1 MTDTI
6 HAQTPAGVAEVA
18 ARISASSAI
27 ALDTEFLWERTY
39 RPQLCLLQV
48 AGEGFEAIVDPLAIT
63 DLRRVWEAIVG
74 GPTVVVHAGAHDL
87 DIILTAAGR
96 LPAKVFDTQ
105 VAGAFLGY
113 GESAG
118 YGNLVGAA
126 LGHPVRGGES
136 YTDWS
141 RRPLSGDQVKYALE
155 DVRHLL
161 DLWRKLAAQSE
172 ERGRT
177 SWVADETQ
185 RRLATIG
192 EVVEPDDAWRRVSDA
207 RKLKGRALAVLREA
221 AAWRETEAVQRD
233 TGRQRLVPDRVLIEV
248 ARRAPTDPGQ
258 IAELR
263 GLHPGQAK
271 LVAAPLVEAVRRALA
286 RPEAEWPRWPPAR
299 PFGGDPRV
307 DAIASLLHG
316 VVRSRAADMDLA
328 PGLLGTRGDLEEL
341 ARMLLAGELDREDRE
356 VPLLTGWR
364 RTAAGDEVLKVLRG
378 EASVRVGKGPAG
390 PHLEV
395 G

>member
-1 MTDTI
+1 MTQTF
-6 HAQTPAGVAEVA
+6 HAHTPAEVAEVA
-18 ARISASSAI
+18 TLIAAADAV

-48 AGEGFEAIVDPLAIT
+48 AGDGFEAIVDPLAVA
-63 DLRRVWEAIVG
+63 DLDAVWRALVG
-74 GPTVVVHAGAHDL
+74 GPTLVVHAGAHDL
-87 DIILTAAGR
+87 DILLAAAGS
-96 LPAKVFDTQ
+96 LPRGVFDTQ

-113 GESAG
+113 GDAAG

-126 LGHPVRGGES
+126 LGQPVRGGEG

-161 DLWRKLAAQSE
+161 PLWRMLTTQLEAK
-172 ERGRT
+172 GRR
-177 SWVADETQ
+177 SWAEDETA
-185 RRLATIG
+185 RRLAVVG
-192 EVVEPDDAWRRVSDA
+192 EAVDPSEAWRRVADA
-207 RKLKGRALAVLREA
+207 RKLKGRALAVLREV
-221 AAWRETEAVQRD
+221 AAWREEQAMRRD
-233 TGRQRLVPDRVLIEV
+233 EGRQRLVPDRVLIEV
-248 ARRAPTDPGQ
+248 ARRAPTDAGQ
-258 IAELR
+258 IADLR

-271 LVAAPLVEAVRRALA
+271 VVAAPLAEAVRRAIT
-286 RPEAEWPRWPPAR
+286 RPEGEWPRWPPAR
-299 PFGGDPRV
+299 PFGGDSRV

-316 VVRSRAADMDLA
+316 VVRSRAADMELS

-341 ARMLLAGELDREDRE
+341 ARMLLAGELDREDG

-364 RTAAGDEVLKVLRG
+364 RTAAGDDVLKVLRG
-378 EASVRVGKGPAG
+378 EAAVRVASGPAG
-390 PHLEV
+390 LHLEI